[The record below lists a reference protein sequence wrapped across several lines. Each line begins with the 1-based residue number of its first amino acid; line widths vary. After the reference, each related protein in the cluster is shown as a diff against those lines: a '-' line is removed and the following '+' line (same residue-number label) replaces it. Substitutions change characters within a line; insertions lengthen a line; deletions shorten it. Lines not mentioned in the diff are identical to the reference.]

1 MTATAWWTIEDAK
14 AAFNL
19 FCCVYGI
26 GTLGMPGNFARA
38 GPVCG
43 VIALAFMALVNVYA
57 SVVCSRVMLKAPSSV
72 KTFAD
77 LGEWALGPRG
87 RLAVILSQMGVC
99 LFVPCAFLVLGGT
112 LLDVIIPDAFSPVM
126 WTVLMSMSILPVTFV
141 PTLKEGAG
149 AALAGCIG
157 TIAADFIALGVL
169 VHHLYHASP
178 ASIPSPAINFDA
190 IASTFGNLSL
200 AYGAAIVIPDLQ
212 RQNSM
217 PERMPRVVL
226 VTMTLVSL
234 LFVVIAST
242 GYNMVG
248 CQIPGNLLFAIS
260 GTALG
265 FTASRGAVVL
275 AFMAMQ
281 LHITIGF
288 SVILHPAF
296 FYVERLVLGLHK
308 PTDFTAINRS
318 DELEDDRKE
327 DAPADKELIPED
339 DELSDERSTT
349 ATVESINSSEEE
361 EARPP
366 RHETKFIQCCLVR
379 TAIVV
384 ALTLVSVAL
393 HDHFHDLVDLVG
405 ASSVSLSC
413 IILPIAC
420 YINVVELGIMERF
433 FCYFTIAVCGVLSI
447 YVTIQSAVHMFS
459 PPPPSE
465 IVFPFCPPTFQT
477 FSYTNMTHYAS
488 LPHA

>member
-1 MTATAWWTIEDAK
+1 
-14 AAFNL
+14 
-19 FCCVYGI
+19 
-26 GTLGMPGNFARA
+26 
-38 GPVCG
+38 
-43 VIALAFMALVNVYA
+43 
-57 SVVCSRVMLKAPSSV
+57 
-72 KTFAD
+72 
-77 LGEWALGPRG
+77 
-87 RLAVILSQMGVC
+87 
-99 LFVPCAFLVLGGT
+99 
-112 LLDVIIPDAFSPVM
+112 
-126 WTVLMSMSILPVTFV
+126 
-141 PTLKEGAG
+141 
-149 AALAGCIG
+149 
-157 TIAADFIALGVL
+157 
-169 VHHLYHASP
+169 
-178 ASIPSPAINFDA
+178 
-190 IASTFGNLSL
+190 
-200 AYGAAIVIPDLQ
+200 
-212 RQNSM
+212 
-217 PERMPRVVL
+217 
-226 VTMTLVSL
+226 
-234 LFVVIAST
+234 
-242 GYNMVG
+242 
-248 CQIPGNLLFAIS
+248 
-260 GTALG
+260 
-265 FTASRGAVVL
+265 
-275 AFMAMQ
+275 MAMQ

-447 YVTIQSAVHMFS
+447 YVTIQSAVNMFS